1 MAIIKKTVQNLKPGK
16 EYILTV
22 KPKDVE
28 LNVELNHAS
37 AIRFVVP
44 NDLSIPE
51 DLSNLVIVGN
61 YKSIMISFNPSNEL
75 DLKGYNYQVYLAED
89 IGQSGSSYV
98 VLNNATPYLSG
109 FSTANVI
116 AIDVPQNSETTNS
129 IDQNTGTTTTT
140 TTEKLYFVRVQSV
153 DTSDNTSPYT
163 KIVASTATTL
173 IDSAHIVNLT
183 ASKITAG
190 TIGAHTITMAGINSI
205 LKSSNYLAA
214 NTTFGGTGWKISG
227 DGTAVFNNAS
237 IRSTLDIGEDQGTSD
252 NTSFHVDTNGNMWL
266 GANRA
271 SFSSAPF
278 KVTNTG
284 AVTASSLTLTGTTIL
299 STGNTNKIYLGVGV
313 YNNTNTPFYVDG
325 SSQFSLGTKLT
336 WNGTTLTIRGSL
348 KLEDGTDAINA
359 TDAQDI
365 ADDAVT
371 ALETEIQ
378 SNGFIGGLTITS
390 TAMYYGAGTFNNA
403 NTAFFVGNNGGQANF
418 SLGNKLVYNTS
429 ANTLTVTGTIV
440 ANAGNIR

>member
-1 MAIIKKTVQNLKPGK
+1 MVVIKKTVQNLKPGK

-28 LNVELNHAS
+28 LNIELNPAS

-109 FSTANVI
+109 FSPANVI
-116 AIDVPQNSETTNS
+116 AIDVPQNSQTTNS
-129 IDQNTGTTTTT
+129 VDQNTGTTTTT

-153 DTSDNTSPYT
+153 DTSNNTSPYT

-214 NTTFGGTGWKISG
+214 NSSFGGTGWKISG

-252 NTSFHVDTNGNMWL
+252 NTSFHVDTNGNMWI

-271 SFSSAPF
+271 SFGSAPF

-299 STGNTNKIYLGVGV
+299 SQADNSKIYLGTGV
-313 YNNTNTPFYVDG
+313 YNNTNTPFYVD
-325 SSQFSLGTKLT
+325 SASQFSLGTKLT

-359 TDAQDI
+359 TDAEDI
-365 ADDAVT
+365 AEDAVEV
-371 ALETEIQ
+371 LETEIQ
-378 SNGFIGGLTITS
+378 SNGFIGGLTVTS
-390 TAMYYGAGTFNNA
+390 TGMYYGTGTFNSS
-403 NTAFFVGNNGGQANF
+403 NTAFFVGNNSGQANF
-418 SLGNKLVYNTS
+418 SLGNKLSWNSTS
-429 ANTLTVTGTIV
+429 NTLNIV
-440 ANAGNIR
+440 GSVIASSGAIR